1 MIIVHAF
8 IEVKDGMAQEFI
20 KAAAKCVEA
29 TRQENG
35 NNFYTLYTDS
45 FDPLKFVVV
54 EEWESQ
60 SALDAHMQT
69 PHFIT
74 FGGEIENLLA
84 APLDIKVFEAALVT
98 S

>member
-8 IEVKDGMAQEFI
+8 VEVKDGMAQEFVT
-20 KAAAKCVEA
+20 AADKCVEA
-29 TRQENG
+29 THQEYG
-35 NNFYTLYTDS
+35 NYFYTLYTES
-45 FDPLKFVVV
+45 SDPLKFIVV

-84 APLDIKVFEAALVT
+84 APLEIKVFEATLI
-98 S
+98 